1 MVASVANCILSS
13 YYFIAVCMKCE
24 LQLIVFLFHIVI
36 HIMSYCRDLTHT
48 GKDLKGCIF
57 LEALAQREEA
67 NRCGKMTVS

>member
-1 MVASVANCILSS
+1 
-13 YYFIAVCMKCE
+13 
-24 LQLIVFLFHIVI
+24 
-36 HIMSYCRDLTHT
+36 MSYCRDLTHT